1 MFDRALAREI
11 LTQKREAARRIERRF
26 SSIRTAD
33 DFLNTD
39 EGLDRFDAI
48 CMMLIA
54 IGESM
59 KNLDKVTDE
68 KLLTQYP
75 QVDWKGVK
83 GVRDV
88 ISHQYFDIDAGAV
101 YAICRNHIPVLVI
114 TLNTMIDDLK

>member
-1 MFDRALAREI
+1 
-11 LTQKREAARRIERRF
+11 
-26 SSIRTAD
+26 
-33 DFLNTD
+33 
-39 EGLDRFDAI
+39 
-48 CMMLIA
+48 MLIA

-88 ISHQYFDIDAGAV
+88 ISHQYFDVDAGAV
-101 YAICRNHIPVLVI
+101 YSICKTHIPILI
-114 TLNTMIDDLK
+114 TTLNTMMDDLT